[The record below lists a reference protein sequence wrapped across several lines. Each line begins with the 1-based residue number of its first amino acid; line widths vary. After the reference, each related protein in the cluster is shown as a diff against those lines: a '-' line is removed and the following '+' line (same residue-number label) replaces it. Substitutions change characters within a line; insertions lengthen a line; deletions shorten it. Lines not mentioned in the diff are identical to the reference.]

1 MYTPSFLTL
10 LLPIRIPTPATVTA
24 IAGMAPF
31 FTNGAMWADKDIK
44 FIGNRDLDDER
55 YRITYTVYSYREAIA
70 EIVAEVDDVHNIL
83 NFSKSINPRKYSRTT
98 SKHQGYVRRA
108 FDLMK

>member
-1 MYTPSFLTL
+1 MYHPEFLTL
-10 LLPIRIPTPATVTA
+10 LFPQRISTTNTPHF

-31 FTNGAMWADKDIK
+31 RTNGAMWADKDIK
-44 FIGNRDLDDER
+44 FIGNREVDDER
-55 YRITYTVYSYREAIA
+55 YRVTYTVYSYREAIA

-83 NFSKSINPRKYSRTT
+83 NFSKSINPHKYSRTT